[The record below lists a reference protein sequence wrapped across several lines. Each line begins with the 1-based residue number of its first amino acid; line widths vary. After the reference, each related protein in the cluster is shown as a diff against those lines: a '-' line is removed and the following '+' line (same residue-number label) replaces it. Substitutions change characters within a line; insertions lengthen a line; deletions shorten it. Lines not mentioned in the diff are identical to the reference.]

1 MIKSNIRLMEEVAR
15 KEDKIEML
23 RLRNKELKRKLRKFY
38 NKDEKYMVNKE
49 DREFIRKIKEKGG
62 DINDDSTG

>member
-1 MIKSNIRLMEEVAR
+1 MEEVAR